1 MLCNAQ
7 TIGNNVDLKELDLGM
22 NKISAAGTEELAK
35 AFPVNT
41 LVYVDM
47 QGNPVGNAGA
57 LLKEE
62 ETTMRRSKRRQL

>member
-1 MLCNAQ
+1 
-7 TIGNNVDLKELDLGM
+7 M

-41 LVYVDM
+41 LVYVDI

-57 LLKEE
+57 LLKEGE
-62 ETTMRRSKRRQL
+62 AAAACEDDPSVSKKTSMNAVRS